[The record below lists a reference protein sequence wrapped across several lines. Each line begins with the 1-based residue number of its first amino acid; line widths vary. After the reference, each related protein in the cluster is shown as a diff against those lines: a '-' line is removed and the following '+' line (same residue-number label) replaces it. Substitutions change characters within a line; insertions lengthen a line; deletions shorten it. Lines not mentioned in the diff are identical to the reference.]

1 MMRFFSALCLAAGVL
16 ACPPGSLPARAE
28 IPDNT
33 LRVGVLTDMAGPFA
47 DQGGP
52 GSVVAAKLA
61 AEDFAAESH
70 GLKVEILSADH
81 QNKPDIGAAIAAK
94 WVDQDKVDAI
104 VDLPNSGVAL
114 AVAGMMQQRNRTTMA
129 SSAMTSTMTGK
140 ACAPTTVQWVSDTWA
155 QGASTVAAMHKAGG
169 DTWYF
174 ITVDYALGQA
184 LEGDATTAL
193 LASGGKPLGST
204 RLPLGTTDF
213 GSALLQAQGSG
224 AKVLALANTG
234 ADAINTVKQAREFG
248 LTKGG
253 MKLAALFMMLSDVK
267 SIGLPAAQGLLLTEA
282 FYWDMN
288 DDSRTWSRRWSA
300 RMNGRMPTQ
309 DQAGVYSATL
319 AYLRAARDARTID
332 GDKVVEAMHKA
343 PIQDKLFGT
352 VTIRPDGRAVHDM
365 YLFQVK
371 TPADSKGPWD
381 LYTLQQTIPGNNVFR
396 PMSVGGCPLI
406 KTP

>member
-1 MMRFFSALCLAAGVL
+1 MSRLFTVVCLAAGVL
-16 ACPPGSLPARAE
+16 GGMPAWAE

-33 LRVGVLTDMAGPFA
+33 VKVGVLTDMTGPFA

-52 GSVVAAKLA
+52 GSVVAAKMA
-61 AEDFAAESH
+61 AEDFAPESK
-70 GLKVEILSADH
+70 GLKVEILAADH
-81 QNKPDIGAAIAAK
+81 QNKPDIGVAIAAK
-94 WVDQDKVDAI
+94 WVDQDGVDAV

-114 AVAGMMQQRNRTTMA
+114 AVDGVMKDKHRVSLA
-129 SSAMTSTMTGK
+129 SSSMSSAITGK
-140 ACAPTTVQWVSDTWA
+140 ACSATTVQWVSDTWA
-155 QGASTVAAMHKAGG
+155 QGASTVAAMHKAGAN
-169 DTWYF
+169 TWYF

-193 LASGGKPLGST
+193 VAAGDKALGST

-213 GSALLQAQGSG
+213 GSALLAAQGSG

-234 ADAINTVKQAREFG
+234 ADAINAVKQAGEFG

-253 MKLAALFMMLSDVK
+253 VKLAALFMMLSDIQ
-267 SIGLPAAQGLLLTEA
+267 SIGLPAAHGLQLTEA
-282 FYWDMN
+282 FYWDLN
-288 DDSRTWSRRWSA
+288 DNTRAWSKRWSE

-319 AYLRAARDARTID
+319 AYLRAVRDSQTIV
-332 GDKVVEAMHKA
+332 GEQVVAAMGKA
-343 PIQDKLFGT
+343 PIEDKLFGS

-371 TPADSKGPWD
+371 TPAESKGPWD
-381 LYTLQQTIPGNNVFR
+381 LYTMEQTIPGAAVFR
-396 PMSVGGCPLI
+396 PLNAGGCPLV
-406 KTP
+406 KTQ